1 MYKKILYGAAGA
13 AGASVV
19 AWRTMFPWI
28 GDDLIMMKLGS
39 KALKKQVEDIEKGIF
54 LVNRFEDQVHK
65 NPDKVFIIYDD
76 NLFTF
81 KTMDEQANRVANA
94 AKSLGLRVGDTVAL
108 FCSNSPE
115 FIWTFLGLQKIG
127 VIVAM
132 VNTSIHAKALAH
144 SVIASGASVLMV
156 GAGDDLKNTAIEAA
170 DDMENVKIWL
180 QGCSSS
186 QLPANFLSFDDLMY
200 RALPVPIDKSYR
212 SEVDAMTTCC
222 YIYTSGT
229 TGLPKP
235 TFIQQLKAQAI
246 GSTHYVLSINENDI
260 LYLVLPLFH
269 SAACMSLWS
278 ALNAGATVVLRKKF
292 SASHFWQDV
301 RKYNVTIFQY
311 IGELCRYLLAQKPS
325 ELDRKHKVRAII
337 GNGLRKDIWTEF
349 QTRYGI
355 PFICEFFAA
364 TDGNTLLF
372 NASNKPGA
380 IGRLSP
386 FMRRLEPNPRRLV
399 KYDYNT
405 AEPVRDKNGRC
416 IEVDRPGEAGL
427 FISFI
432 PPEARNKPIYR
443 AAAEATAKKIIR
455 NAFVDGDEY
464 YNYGDLLY
472 RDKDYFLYFNDRIG
486 DTFRWKGENVSTT
499 EVANILTNVDFIQD
513 ANVYGVSVP
522 GQDGRAGMAALTLT
536 KDTNLSPEKLKK
548 IYDYCEKELPR
559 YARPIFLRNLEEDI
573 LTVTFK
579 QKKNNIVKEGFNPM
593 EIKDRLYFRDEQSRT
608 YIPLTADVYP
618 KVLKAKL

>member
-1 MYKKILYGAAGA
+1 ML
-13 AGASVV
+13 
-19 AWRTMFPWI
+19 
-28 GDDLIMMKLGS
+28 
-39 KALKKQVEDIEKGIF
+39 E
-54 LVNRFEDQVHK
+54 VNESDT
-65 NPDKVFIIYDD
+65 IY
-76 NLFTF
+76 LT
-81 KTMDEQANRVANA
+81 
-94 AKSLGLRVGDTVAL
+94 
-108 FCSNSPE
+108 
-115 FIWTFLGLQKIG
+115 
-127 VIVAM
+127 
-132 VNTSIHAKALAH
+132 
-144 SVIASGASVLMV
+144 
-156 GAGDDLKNTAIEAA
+156 
-170 DDMENVKIWL
+170 
-180 QGCSSS
+180 
-186 QLPANFLSFDDLMY
+186 
-200 RALPVPIDKSYR
+200 
-212 SEVDAMTTCC
+212 
-222 YIYTSGT
+222 
-229 TGLPKP
+229 
-235 TFIQQLKAQAI
+235 
-246 GSTHYVLSINENDI
+246 
-260 LYLVLPLFH
+260 LPLYH
-269 SAACMSLWS
+269 SAACISLYG
-278 ALNAGATVVLRKKF
+278 AMRTGATVVLRKKF

-325 ELDRKHKVRAII
+325 ELDKQHKVRAII

-405 AEPVRDKNGRC
+405 AEPVRDENGRC
-416 IEVDRPGEAGL
+416 IEVDKPGEAGL

-513 ANVYGVSVP
+513 ANVYGVAVP

-536 KDTNLSPEKLKK
+536 KDTNLTPEKLQK

-593 EIKDRLYFRDEQSRT
+593 EINDQLFFRDEQTRT

>member
-235 TFIQQLKAQAI
+235 VILSNAKASRI
-246 GSTHYVLSINENDI
+246 SFHLEILEVNESDTI
-260 LYLVLPLFH
+260 YLTLPLYH
-269 SAACMSLWS
+269 SAACISLYG
-278 ALNAGATVVLRKKF
+278 AMRTGATVVLRKKF